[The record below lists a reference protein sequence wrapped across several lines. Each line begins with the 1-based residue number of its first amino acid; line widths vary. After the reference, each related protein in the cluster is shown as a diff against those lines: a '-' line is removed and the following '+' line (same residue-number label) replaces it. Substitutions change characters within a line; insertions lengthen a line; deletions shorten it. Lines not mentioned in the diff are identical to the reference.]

1 MSGVMVQMARGIVM
15 GKRKKNRKLISKL
28 NIIVSPSGMPP
39 KKARSMERDQRIIF
53 GKV

>member
-1 MSGVMVQMARGIVM
+1 MSGVEVQIANGNAI